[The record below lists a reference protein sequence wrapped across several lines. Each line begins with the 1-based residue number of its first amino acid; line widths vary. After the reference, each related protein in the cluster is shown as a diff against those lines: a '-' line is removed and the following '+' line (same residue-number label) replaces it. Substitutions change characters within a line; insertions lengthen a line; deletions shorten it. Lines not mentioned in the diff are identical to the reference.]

1 MFSIINVVF
10 IHLYLLFRR
19 QNYIFYL
26 KPPNYLRFF
35 LFLLLVYGKRPV
47 SKVSVILP
55 NVVSQYVLNEVYHML
70 PYAKKVY
77 YNVIGIEYIGIIIK
91 KKEKK
96 FAIWIFLSIF
106 AEKYC
111 DMAKYIN
118 PFTDVGFKRIFG
130 QELSKPLLLDFLN
143 SLFEGEKH
151 IVNLTFLDKEQP
163 ALFEEDRSLIYDI
176 YCETDEGEKIIVEM
190 QNKSQPFFKNRS
202 IYYVSESIARQGE
215 RGSSWNYEID
225 SVYLVAFL
233 NFSPLDFKK
242 QFRTD
247 VVLAEKD
254 TKEQFSDKL
263 RMIYLQLPLFK
274 KEADECENQV
284 ERWIYLLKN
293 METLNRLPWAAQ
305 SAVFKKLE
313 SIADVS
319 AMTRAERLQYD
330 EALKK
335 YRDTISV
342 FEGVRMEGRKEG
354 IVANARKMKSYG
366 FTLEMISD
374 ITGLTMEE
382 VRDL

>member
-1 MFSIINVVF
+1 
-10 IHLYLLFRR
+10 
-19 QNYIFYL
+19 
-26 KPPNYLRFF
+26 
-35 LFLLLVYGKRPV
+35 
-47 SKVSVILP
+47 
-55 NVVSQYVLNEVYHML
+55 
-70 PYAKKVY
+70 
-77 YNVIGIEYIGIIIK
+77 
-91 KKEKK
+91 
-96 FAIWIFLSIF
+96 
-106 AEKYC
+106 
-111 DMAKYIN
+111 MAKYIN

-151 IVNLTFLDKEQP
+151 IANLTFLDKEQP

-215 RGSSWNYEID
+215 RGSAWNYAID

-233 NFSPLDFKK
+233 NFSPIDFKK

-247 VVLAEKD
+247 VVLAEKG
-254 TKEQFSDKL
+254 TTEQFSDKL
-263 RMIYLQLPLFK
+263 RMIFLQLPLFT

-305 SAVFKKLE
+305 SAVFQKLE
-313 SIADVS
+313 SIADVGG
-319 AMTRAERLQYD
+319 MTRAERLQYD

-342 FEGVRMEGRKEG
+342 FEGVRLEGRKEG
-354 IVANARKMKSYG
+354 NEEGRVEEKIAIARNLKSMG
-366 FTLEMISD
+366 MSISD
-374 ITGLTMEE
+374 ISKATGLQEE
-382 VRDL
+382 EIKAL

>member
-1 MFSIINVVF
+1 
-10 IHLYLLFRR
+10 
-19 QNYIFYL
+19 
-26 KPPNYLRFF
+26 
-35 LFLLLVYGKRPV
+35 
-47 SKVSVILP
+47 
-55 NVVSQYVLNEVYHML
+55 
-70 PYAKKVY
+70 
-77 YNVIGIEYIGIIIK
+77 
-91 KKEKK
+91 
-96 FAIWIFLSIF
+96 
-106 AEKYC
+106 
-111 DMAKYIN
+111 MAKYIN

-151 IVNLTFLDKEQP
+151 IANLTFLDKEQP

-176 YCETDEGEKIIVEM
+176 YCETDDGEKIIVEM

-215 RGSSWNYEID
+215 RGSAWNYAID

-233 NFSPLDFKK
+233 NFSPIDFKK

-247 VVLAEKD
+247 VVLAEKG
-254 TKEQFSDKL
+254 TTEQFSDKL
-263 RMIYLQLPLFK
+263 RMIFLQLPLFT

-305 SAVFKKLE
+305 SAVFQKLE
-313 SIADVS
+313 SIADVGG
-319 AMTRAERLQYD
+319 MTRAERLQYD

-342 FEGVRMEGRKEG
+342 FEGVRLEGRMEGNAEGRLEEKIAIARNLKSMGMSISDVSKATGLSEEG
-354 IVANARKMKSYG
+354 IKA
-366 FTLEMISD
+366 L
-374 ITGLTMEE
+374 
-382 VRDL
+382 

>member
-1 MFSIINVVF
+1 
-10 IHLYLLFRR
+10 
-19 QNYIFYL
+19 
-26 KPPNYLRFF
+26 
-35 LFLLLVYGKRPV
+35 
-47 SKVSVILP
+47 
-55 NVVSQYVLNEVYHML
+55 
-70 PYAKKVY
+70 
-77 YNVIGIEYIGIIIK
+77 
-91 KKEKK
+91 
-96 FAIWIFLSIF
+96 
-106 AEKYC
+106 
-111 DMAKYIN
+111 MAKYIN

-143 SLFEGEKH
+143 SLFEGEKR

-190 QNKSQPFFKNRS
+190 QNKSQPYFKNRS

-274 KEADECENQV
+274 KEAEEWENQV

-313 SIADVS
+313 SIADVGG
-319 AMTRAERLQYD
+319 MTRAERLQYD

-342 FEGVRMEGRKEG
+342 FEGVRLEGRMEGNAEGRLEEKIAIARNLKSMGMSISDVSKATGLSEEG
-354 IVANARKMKSYG
+354 IKV
-366 FTLEMISD
+366 L
-374 ITGLTMEE
+374 
-382 VRDL
+382 

>member
-1 MFSIINVVF
+1 
-10 IHLYLLFRR
+10 
-19 QNYIFYL
+19 
-26 KPPNYLRFF
+26 
-35 LFLLLVYGKRPV
+35 
-47 SKVSVILP
+47 
-55 NVVSQYVLNEVYHML
+55 
-70 PYAKKVY
+70 
-77 YNVIGIEYIGIIIK
+77 
-91 KKEKK
+91 
-96 FAIWIFLSIF
+96 
-106 AEKYC
+106 
-111 DMAKYIN
+111 MAKYIN

-151 IVNLTFLDKEQP
+151 IANLTFLDKEQP

-176 YCETDEGEKIIVEM
+176 YCETDDGEKIIVEM

-215 RGSSWNYEID
+215 RGSAWNYAID

-233 NFSPLDFKK
+233 NFSPIDFKK

-247 VVLAEKD
+247 VVLAEKG

-263 RMIYLQLPLFK
+263 RMIFLQLPLFT

-305 SAVFKKLE
+305 SAVFQKLE
-313 SIADVS
+313 SIADVGG
-319 AMTRAERLQYD
+319 MTRAERLQYD

-342 FEGVRMEGRKEG
+342 FEGVRLEGLAEGRMEGRMEGRANEKKETIRRLLASG
-354 IVANARKMKSYG
+354 ASVDI
-366 FTLEMISD
+366 IS
-374 ITGLTMEE
+374 IATGMPE
-382 VRDL
+382 VDVRHIIDEISKE

>member
-1 MFSIINVVF
+1 M
-10 IHLYLLFRR
+10 YLS
-19 QNYIFYL
+19 
-26 KPPNYLRFF
+26 LR
-35 LFLLLVYGKRPV
+35 P
-47 SKVSVILP
+47 
-55 NVVSQYVLNEVYHML
+55 
-70 PYAKKVY
+70 
-77 YNVIGIEYIGIIIK
+77 
-91 KKEKK
+91 
-96 FAIWIFLSIF
+96 
-106 AEKYC
+106 
-111 DMAKYIN
+111 
-118 PFTDVGFKRIFG
+118 
-130 QELSKPLLLDFLN
+130 
-143 SLFEGEKH
+143 
-151 IVNLTFLDKEQP
+151 
-163 ALFEEDRSLIYDI
+163 
-176 YCETDEGEKIIVEM
+176 
-190 QNKSQPFFKNRS
+190 
-202 IYYVSESIARQGE
+202 
-215 RGSSWNYEID
+215 YEID

-247 VVLAEKD
+247 VVLAEKG

-313 SIADVS
+313 SIADVG

-342 FEGVRMEGRKEG
+342 FQGVRLEGIMEGRKEG
-354 IVANARKMKSYG
+354 RKEGMEMGVLKGQKDEKIANARKMKSYG
-366 FTLEMISD
+366 LALEMIAD
-374 ITGLTMEE
+374 ITGLTIDE